1 MRRTPHSLRPPR
13 SEVKYVYESLPRT
26 PSVWGRLLYCRCLLK
41 IRDDLQELSSVLL
54 RLEAAHAAHV
64 LELTQIPWLGSRH
77 LPQGLVGENHKS
89 RHAPEAGQV
98 GALLPQPL
106 EEGLLPLCQGA
117 VLRPPA
123 VGRRPLLPNG
133 LHHQRSVAVRHV
145 LRPLPAPE
153 DRVLAVSEL
162 QDVLVHQEAD
172 AVLDLPLTQGGQ
184 GSIGPLPLQ
193 PVTAD
198 LLVLPPHSTAAISPA
213 PNRWPVSATQRRM
226 ARASSP
232 TSISWKLWRQL

>member
-1 MRRTPHSLRPPR
+1 MSQLLPTIIVSLILAGVVALAVRLPVAVPQVGRPLQWDCRHLRRVRRTPHSLRPPR
-13 SEVKYVYESLPRT
+13 SEVKYVYKSLPRT

-117 VLRPPA
+117 VLRPPG
-123 VGRRPLLPNG
+123 GRPPAAPPERP
-133 LHHQRSVAVRHV
+133 SSSAVRRCTP
-145 LRPLPAPE
+145 RPPPAP
-153 DRVLAVSEL
+153 R
-162 QDVLVHQEAD
+162 
-172 AVLDLPLTQGGQ
+172 TGGP
-184 GSIGPLPLQ
+184 GTG
-193 PVTAD
+193 
-198 LLVLPPHSTAAISPA
+198 
-213 PNRWPVSATQRRM
+213 
-226 ARASSP
+226 
-232 TSISWKLWRQL
+232 RQ